1 MQLRKIQSSYFVRLF
16 LYLCKR
22 LKMWNKVLRTRGI
35 AAEYAMILILVANCL
50 LVSQYSVTDGWL
62 DDGWLMAG

>member
-1 MQLRKIQSSYFVRLF
+1 
-16 LYLCKR
+16 
-22 LKMWNKVLRTRGI
+22 
-35 AAEYAMILILVANCL
+35 MILILVANCL